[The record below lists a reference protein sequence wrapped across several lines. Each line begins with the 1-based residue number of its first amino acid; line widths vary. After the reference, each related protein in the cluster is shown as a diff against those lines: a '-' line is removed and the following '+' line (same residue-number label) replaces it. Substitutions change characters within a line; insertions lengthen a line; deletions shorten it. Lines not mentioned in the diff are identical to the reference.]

1 LRLSM
6 YSHYSATNHNFVV
19 AERLSS
25 EWLRVQGM
33 MVDTV
38 VDIGPYIPSP
48 KWDDYGC
55 FPKLQNVLAMG
66 GHYRSPRDAY
76 RAGGRWEDAHW
87 RTICGDLF
95 CGERFYE
102 GANDFRRTVPEDKTT
117 FENWQKVHV
126 DCDMRYI
133 TSRADQIALH
143 VVQAPVLIQSWVA
156 GCLSPCK
163 DT

>member
-1 LRLSM
+1 VDWVEDPDVTKWRAESLRLSM
-6 YSHYSATNHNFVV
+6 HSHYSATNHNFVV

-76 RAGGRWEDAHW
+76 RAGGRWEDAH
-87 RTICGDLF
+87 
-95 CGERFYE
+95 
-102 GANDFRRTVPEDKTT
+102 
-117 FENWQKVHV
+117 
-126 DCDMRYI
+126 
-133 TSRADQIALH
+133 
-143 VVQAPVLIQSWVA
+143 
-156 GCLSPCK
+156 
-163 DT
+163 